1 MFEKIYVYIFF
12 FFLTQIVFCFVVERR
27 LKEVYPENTL

>member
-1 MFEKIYVYIFF
+1 MMCYHKRSPGHSFTSLFF
-12 FFLTQIVFCFVVERR
+12 AFVELR